1 MDSATKTFSV
11 DQIADLVVER
21 LMEKNGSLANL
32 GTASLEVIEEQTL
45 ASVDQITRD
54 VISKLLGKQAQLVE
68 VPEICPTCG
77 GKLCLKPSQGRSLQS
92 RRGSVHFKTEV
103 AHCEA
108 CRLDFFPSVQSAR
121 V

>member
-1 MDSATKTFSV
+1 MDSASQIFSV

-32 GTASLEVIEEQTL
+32 GTATLEAIEDRTL
-45 ASVDQITRD
+45 ESVDQITRG
-54 VISKLLGKQAQLVE
+54 VITKLLGKQSQLIE
-68 VPEICPTCG
+68 VPQSCPTCG
-77 GKLCLKPSQGRSLQS
+77 CKLASKPPQGRSLHS
-92 RRGSVHFKTEV
+92 RRGSLHFKTEV

-108 CRLDFFPSVQSAR
+108 CRLDFFPSVQSSG

>member
-1 MDSATKTFSV
+1 MDSARQTFSV

-32 GTASLEVIEEQTL
+32 GTASLEAIEDRTL
-45 ASVDQITRD
+45 ESVDQLTRD
-54 VISKLLGKQAQLVE
+54 VISKLLGKQAQLIEAPE
-68 VPEICPTCG
+68 VCPTCAS
-77 GKLCLKPSQGRSLQS
+77 KLSAKPPQGRSLDS

-108 CRLDFFPSVQSAR
+108 CRLDFFPSVQSSG